1 MAVRS
6 AYRNASES
14 LAHPSE
20 SRGDHAKHLTRIRHA
35 VALCGVL
42 SCYDD
47 LFNWYM
53 GCCATLLM
61 SQLPFRLLL
70 GTTCVLAYTSGWYEK
85 VFPATN
91 VVLLVFVAAI
101 TALWSSMSE
110 AEG

>member
-1 MAVRS
+1 M
-6 AYRNASES
+6 
-14 LAHPSE
+14 HPSPL
-20 SRGDHAKHLTRIRHA
+20 LTQARVEAIMQSTLLA
-35 VALCGVL
+35 FATMLPFAACSLVTMT
-42 SCYDD
+42 

-85 VFPATN
+85 VFAATN